1 MSFKKN
7 LEKMQPVDSI
17 KKIDIYNSKGRIID
31 SIPNVEGKRGSLQ
44 VYANMNNFTDG
55 EITSNMAVSGMKA
68 FGEYTTE
75 ARGDSSSHPNIQRLF
90 GVTNGD
96 KLKMKLVYDA
106 EAIKADIEAVGNIGD
121 KMNNPIVHRA
131 VKGLVSLLES
141 GVVRAAEKKNGKWA
155 ANAWVKQG
163 ILYGFGGCGVVPME
177 YGPNFMDKELF
188 PPRDPSDITGARMV
202 PGGSAI
208 RGGAHIAPGVIAM
221 PPVYANVGAF
231 VDSGTMLDSHSL
243 AGSCAQIGK
252 NCHISAG
259 AQVGGVLEPVNA
271 TPCVV
276 EDNAFMGINTSISEG
291 TILEENSI
299 LAPGVNLTASSPVYQ
314 KSGEIIEKVNGK
326 TIIPVG
332 SVVIPGSVAIGKGLS
347 KNVAVIMKVRDE
359 KTSTSVAL
367 EEALR

>member
-1 MSFKKN
+1 MGFKEN
-7 LEKMQPVDSI
+7 LAELQPVDAV
-17 KKIDIYNSKGRIID
+17 KKIDLYNSRGNVID
-31 SIPNVEGKRGSLQ
+31 SIEDQRGSVQ
-44 VYANMNNFTDG
+44 VYANMTNFAG
-55 EITSNMAVSGMKA
+55 GKITSEMVVYGLDVFAEHTAKA
-68 FGEYTTE
+68 
-75 ARGDSSSHPNIQRLF
+75 RDDVSSHSNIQRLF
-90 GVTNGD
+90 RIANGEE
-96 KLKMKLVYDA
+96 LSMKLVYDSA
-106 EAIKADIEAVGNIGD
+106 VIRRDIEAIENIEKDQRMGNPAI
-121 KMNNPIVHRA
+121 HRA
-131 VKGLVSLLES
+131 VRGLVSLLET
-141 GVVRAAEKKNGKWA
+141 GDVRAAEKRDGTWA

-177 YGPNFMDKELF
+177 YGPRFMDKELF
-188 PPRDPSDITGARMV
+188 PPRDPSEISGARMV
-202 PGGSAI
+202 PGGTSI

-291 TILEENSI
+291 TILSENSI
-299 LAPGVNLTASSPVYQ
+299 LAPGVNLTASGPVYQ
-314 KSGEIIEKVNGK
+314 KDGKIVEKVDGK
-326 TIIPVG
+326 TIIPAG
-332 SVVIPGSVAIGKGLS
+332 SVVVPGYVMIGGGLG
-347 KNVAVIMKVRDE
+347 KNVAIIMKIRDE
-359 KTSTSVAL
+359 KTSASIAL